1 MLPKKNTDMKHIKLF
16 EEFVAEPKNNSYPLN
31 EMDMDSILRIADA
44 LIYLVTGLTVLGIT
58 GEAID
63 AIKRKIQKLK
73 DVRAKG
79 KINKDSIE
87 DIVNDIEGLVND
99 LPVGK
104 RNFLKGLLNKLKG
117 TIDDEGNIDK
127 DTALYFQRE
136 IDKYSNQYGIKK

>member
-1 MLPKKNTDMKHIKLF
+1 
-16 EEFVAEPKNNSYPLN
+16 
-31 EMDMDSILRIADA
+31 MDADSMLRIASA
-44 LIYLVTGLTVLGIT
+44 LIYLVTGLTVFGIT

-73 DVRAKG
+73 DIRAKG
-79 KINKDSIE
+79 KISKDSIE